1 MESTTLNLP
10 HSACGRVN
18 VLEKMLSSGPEQHL
32 LYQLVSRFLLISLL
46 LTYSKISG
54 PIISAVFIFSAFFLT
69 FSCAN
74 SYFPKTKWEWFAT
87 GSQVKS
93 LLVRVWANEESLKF
107 RVRW

>member
-32 LYQLVSRFLLISLL
+32 VYQLVSRFLLIFLL

-54 PIISAVFIFSAFFLT
+54 PIISAVFIFSAFFFNLLL
-69 FSCAN
+69 CQQ
-74 SYFPKTKWEWFAT
+74 SYFPQNKM
-87 GSQVKS
+87 GVVCNRQSS
-93 LLVRVWANEESLKF
+93 
-107 RVRW
+107 